1 MDLGLWYLQTSKEP
15 WLTEAQ
21 QVYTKKLQGFT
32 KFELVALKSP
42 NLARGQQA
50 QKSEVES
57 ELILKKLSGKE
68 RLILFDE
75 KAWKPKSSVELSQK
89 LVSEFEGAASK
100 FVFVIGGAFGFS
112 DALKAKANLRISL
125 SNLTMNH
132 HVAQLMALEQ
142 LYRAFS
148 IWKGLP
154 YHNE

>member
-21 QVYTKKLQGFT
+21 QVYTKKLQGFA

-75 KAWKPKSSVELSQK
+75 KAWKP
-89 LVSEFEGAASK
+89 K